1 LFTRKDRQK
10 AKIEHDRQAVKMIMS
25 KFEILQN
32 KKIHHEI
39 AILNSWT
46 DEADRANEKLHK
58 YLFPM
63 YVLSDVVFFLIVT

>member
-1 LFTRKDRQK
+1 
-10 AKIEHDRQAVKMIMS
+10 MS

-39 AILNSWT
+39 EVLNSWT
-46 DEADRANEKLHK
+46 NEGEKANIKLHK

-63 YVLSDVVFFLIVT
+63 YILPDVVFFIIVS